1 MHISSFYNLYLLRLN
16 YFFDKCKW
24 GISIHV
30 NNQINNGGALA
41 GWKGCKC
48 EISHT
53 TTCGTFTQI

>member
-1 MHISSFYNLYLLRLN
+1 MLIIVVLPNLMHISSFYNLYLLRLN

-41 GWKGCKC
+41 G
-48 EISHT
+48 
-53 TTCGTFTQI
+53 